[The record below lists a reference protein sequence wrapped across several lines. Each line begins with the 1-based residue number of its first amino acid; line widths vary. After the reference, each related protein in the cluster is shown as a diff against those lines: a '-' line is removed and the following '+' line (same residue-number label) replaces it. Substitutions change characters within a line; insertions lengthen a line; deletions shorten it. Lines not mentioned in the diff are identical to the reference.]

1 MIRQKQLPFLKMK
14 VGYSILFS
22 ILDLSSSI
30 YIDHE
35 NTIGI
40 QRSFISEQQRSK
52 QRIGYDN

>member
-1 MIRQKQLPFLKMK
+1 MK
-14 VGYSILFS
+14 VGYSIIFS

-30 YIDHE
+30 YINHG

-52 QRIGYDN
+52 QRIGYDD

>member
-1 MIRQKQLPFLKMK
+1 MK

-30 YIDHE
+30 YIDHG

-40 QRSFISEQQRSK
+40 QRSFISEQQRIK
-52 QRIGYDN
+52 QRIEYDD